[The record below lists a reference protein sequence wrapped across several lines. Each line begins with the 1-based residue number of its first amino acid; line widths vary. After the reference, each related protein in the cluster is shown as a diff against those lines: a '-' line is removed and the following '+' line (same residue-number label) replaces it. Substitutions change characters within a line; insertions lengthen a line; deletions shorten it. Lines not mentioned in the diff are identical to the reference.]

1 MSLGV
6 TTSMKQMCVQ
16 QTLKARFIVHQAQ
29 ESWQQARIQDFLT
42 GGVDCR
48 GSLPF
53 PSPSPPFPFTPL
65 PPPLPFPLPPS
76 LPLEVGPLKSS

>member
-29 ESWQQARIQDFLT
+29 ESWQHVAHQKIMPLFIILGPDFQ
-42 GGVDCR
+42 
-48 GSLPF
+48 
-53 PSPSPPFPFTPL
+53 
-65 PPPLPFPLPPS
+65 
-76 LPLEVGPLKSS
+76 KS